1 MRRVRFITPDRERE
15 LLQRAVLQVPA
26 GGSIRK
32 YIARLG
38 KDGGRLILEPGLFTI
53 NDQISITAD
62 RVEVIAYGAK
72 IQSTANNGARVGFSV
87 TGSYFRWFGGEIDEP
102 HGETGAFI
110 LGGDGSRISDV
121 RFLDCHTAIAILGAD
136 QCVISGCH
144 VVAARNTSRVMHLEN
159 AVACIVANNIIEATP
174 TQAIDATVTVTN
186 STFVGNAVATLKYF
200 TSGGAGNVAAANT
213 GNITVVA

>member
-121 RFLDCHTAIAILGAD
+121 RFLDCYTAIAISGAD

-144 VVAARNTSRVMHLEN
+144 VVAARDTRYAMFLQN
-159 AVACIVANNIIEATP
+159 AVACIVANNIIEPTP
-174 TQAIDATVTVTN
+174 TQAIHAEDTVTN
-186 STFVGNAVATLKYF
+186 TVFVGNAVDTYRYKG
-200 TSGGAGNVAAANT
+200 SVGNVAAANT
-213 GNITVVA
+213 GTPTVA